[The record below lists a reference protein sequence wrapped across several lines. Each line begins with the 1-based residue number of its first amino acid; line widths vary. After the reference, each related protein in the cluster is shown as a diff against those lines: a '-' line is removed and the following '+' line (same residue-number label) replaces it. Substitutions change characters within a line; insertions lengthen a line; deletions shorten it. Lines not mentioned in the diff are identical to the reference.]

1 MRITGIAITIAAAD
15 KGPHKMPYW
24 FEKYAANT
32 VNGIVDSLGASKR
45 GIKNSH
51 QQNKNAK
58 VAAVASPV
66 IDCGKTIR

>member
-1 MRITGIAITIAAAD
+1 MTITGIAITTAAD
-15 KGPHKMPYW
+15 ERGPHKIPYW
-24 FEKYAANT
+24 FEKYAAKT

-45 GIKNSH
+45 GIKNSD
-51 QQNKNAK
+51 QENKNAK